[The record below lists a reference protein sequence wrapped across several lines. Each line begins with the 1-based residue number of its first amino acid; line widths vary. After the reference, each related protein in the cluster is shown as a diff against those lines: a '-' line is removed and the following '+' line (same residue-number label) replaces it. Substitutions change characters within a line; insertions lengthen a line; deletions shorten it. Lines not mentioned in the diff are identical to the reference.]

1 MAKLEGIS
9 NDWASIISFI
19 SNKPATNSIWSVIQR
34 LVLGACVYFVWQ
46 ERNFR
51 CFRKEFR
58 DVDCLFKIVVGT
70 VRLKLLGLNI
80 RYSSNSIEAANIWDL
95 KILKNEYYRRMV
107 DEILKHNYDND

>member
-1 MAKLEGIS
+1 MAKLEDIS

-34 LVLGACVYFVWQ
+34 LVLGAYVYFVWQ

-58 DVDCLFKIVVGT
+58 DVDSLLKTMVGT

-80 RYSSNSIEAANIWDL
+80 RYSPNSIEAANIWDL
-95 KILKNEYYRRMV
+95 KIIKDEYYRRMV
-107 DEILKHNYDND
+107 EEILKHNYDND